1 MPRRLEPSGSLR
13 AYFGWRLRHWRRSR
27 NMTQDA
33 LGQRIGYDNSQISK
47 VESGDRWPPEDLAHR
62 SDEVLSTG
70 GELGGLWPLVNV
82 ERQRDAGEMPAA
94 AREEPATLGGPAYGT
109 GFGPGDTRLGLG
121 GPSEGGPAPGGRLA
135 PGETA
140 GAAFGADGS
149 AAVRVRGA
157 ARLDDAAIGGMT
169 ELLAAYRRA
178 GDHVHAATLVPP
190 VEWHLDGLLR
200 ALTEQS
206 APPARLLPLAAE
218 WAELAGW
225 LRFDLGAHHQA
236 LAWYDRGHQWAT
248 AARDPDLASR
258 LLARKATAAW
268 EDRDPVAA
276 VGYAQ
281 AARET
286 PGIGPGARTWAAL
299 AEARAQALA
308 GDRYACEKL
317 LATTAEEVAQAGH
330 EPGPAWWWL
339 RGPAGER
346 VPQLARATCLRELA
360 ARGVPSLGRQAA
372 AEFAAALAAIGG
384 ASPRD
389 EALFSAR
396 LAGAYV
402 HAADPERAADAAVRA
417 TEASVI
423 TRSHRAARELA
434 AVHAGLRT
442 AWPDLPRLPDL
453 TDRLRAG

>member
-1 MPRRLEPSGSLR
+1 MCPMPRRLEPSGSLR
-13 AYFGWRLRHWRRSR
+13 AYFGWRLRHWRRTR
-27 NMTQDA
+27 NMTQEA

-62 SDEVLSTG
+62 TDEVLSTG

-82 ERQRDAGEMPAA
+82 ERQRSTGEGPGGPPEGAAAVPVPAA
-94 AREEPATLGGPAYGT
+94 
-109 GFGPGDTRLGLG
+109 
-121 GPSEGGPAPGGRLA
+121 PAPPAAEPPRA
-135 PGETA
+135 PEPR
-140 GAAFGADGS
+140 FD
-149 AAVRVRGA
+149 
-157 ARLDDAAIGGMT
+157 DDAIGSMCT
-169 ELLAAYRRA
+169 LLGAYRRA
-178 GDHVHAATLVPP
+178 GDHVHAATLLVP
-190 VEWHLDGLLR
+190 VEWHLDSLLR

-225 LRFDLGAHHQA
+225 LRFDLGEHHRA

-248 AARDPDLASR
+248 AAHVPDLASR

-281 AARET
+281 AARGT

-317 LATTAEEVAQAGH
+317 LDGAAEDAAGAA
-330 EPGPAWWWL
+330 PGPAWWWL
-339 RGPAGER
+339 RGPAGAH

-360 ARGVPSLGRQAA
+360 ARGVPGLGRRAA
-372 AEFAAALAAIGG
+372 AEFTAALAAIGDD
-384 ASPRD
+384 SPRD
-389 EALFSAR
+389 QALFSAR
-396 LAGAYV
+396 LADAYV
-402 HAADPERAADAAVRA
+402 YAADPERATAAALHAADAAH
-417 TEASVI
+417 I
-423 TRSHRAARELA
+423 TRSHRTLRELSG
-434 AVHAGLRT
+434 VHTRLRAT
-442 AWPDLPRLPDL
+442 TPDAPGLPDL
-453 TDRLRAG
+453 SDRLHTPPEPRP

>member
-82 ERQRDAGEMPAA
+82 ERERGTGEMPADA
-94 AREEPATLGGPAYGT
+94 P
-109 GFGPGDTRLGLG
+109 
-121 GPSEGGPAPGGRLA
+121 EGGLVSGGRLA
-135 PGETA
+135 PGEA
-140 GAAFGADGS
+140 GGAAFGADG
-149 AAVRVRGA
+149 AAAACVRGE
-157 ARLDDAAIGGMT
+157 ARLDDAAIEGMAG
-169 ELLAAYRRA
+169 LLGAYRRA

-286 PGIGPGARTWAAL
+286 PGIGPGSRTWAAL

-317 LATTAEEVAQAGH
+317 LDTTAEEVAQAGLA
-330 EPGPAWWWL
+330 PGPAWWWL

-360 ARGVPSLGRQAA
+360 ARGVPALGRQAA

-384 ASPRD
+384 GSPRD

-423 TRSHRAARELA
+423 TRSHRATRELA

-442 AWPDLPRLPDL
+442 TWPDLPGLPDL